1 MKKNRIYQ
9 ALKKTYPFVKPYML
23 ENICSMICLIASSAC
38 FLIIP
43 YLIKVL
49 IDDVLIKQDWAR
61 LNWFGLVLLVA
72 VVTGNLFR
80 FLTSYL
86 FANFSEKIAI
96 DARKHLFTKLIH
108 YDLIFFQKH
117 QLGDLVSRLRD
128 DANVLHSLFSFI
140 ISSLLNNLFHII
152 FVLIIILRMNL
163 TLGLIVFLSIPIY
176 IWINK
181 HFSKILRLNAH
192 KARQEISRLMNFIYD
207 IFSKVLLIKNFV
219 QEKSE
224 TKKLVSISNNLKNL
238 AVKGEVSGYI
248 ASSTTQLTTQIVG
261 VIVLYLGGI
270 YVLNQRLTPGSL
282 LAFYTYLGNLFGP
295 ILTLTKSNLQI
306 NQVLAGVERYF
317 EYLDSPPLVE
327 DLDRGICLHDVQGKI
342 SFKNVHFKYDKEPI
356 ISNLNL
362 EIAPREKVAIL
373 GKSGIGKTTLALLI
387 KRFFEPQAGKILL
400 DDHHLENLKIGQL
413 RQIIGYLTQESYIVN
428 GTIRENLTL
437 GNSDIDEKKIWRA
450 LEIAELKDFIKN
462 LPDKLET
469 ILENNGA
476 QLSGGQK
483 QRLSIARVILK
494 NPPIVIFDEAFNHL
508 DVETEQKIWHN
519 FKLWLKDKTAIFITH
534 NLLEPDYFD
543 RLILV
548 NKKIEVEGHFSMIK
562 DNIFMQQ
569 VLENSSQ
576 AV

>member
-9 ALKKTYPFVKPYML
+9 AFKKTYPFVKPYMW
-23 ENICSMICLIASSAC
+23 ENILSMICLMASSAC

-61 LNWFGLVLLVA
+61 LNWFGLVLLIA
-72 VVTGNLFR
+72 IVTGNLFR

-96 DARKHLFTKLIH
+96 EARRHLFTKLIH

-117 QLGDLVSRLRD
+117 QLGDLVSRMRD
-128 DANVLHSLFSFI
+128 DASVIHSLFSFI

-152 FVLIIILRMNL
+152 FVLIAILRMNL
-163 TLGLIVFLSIPIY
+163 TLGLIVFFSIPIY

-181 HFSKILRLNAH
+181 HFSKILRTNAH
-192 KARQEISRLMNFIYD
+192 RVRQELSSLMTFIYD

-224 TKKLVSISNNLKNL
+224 TKKLVSISNNLKFL

-248 ASSTTQLTTQIVG
+248 ASSTTQLTTQLVG

-270 YVLNQRLTPGSL
+270 YVLNQHLTTGSL

-306 NQVLAGVERYF
+306 NQILAGVERYF
-317 EYLDSPPLVE
+317 EYLDSPPLIE
-327 DLDRGICLHDVQGKI
+327 DLDQGISLHNIKGKI
-342 SFKNVHFKYDKEPI
+342 SFENVHFKYDKEPI
-356 ISNLNL
+356 LSDFDL
-362 EIAPREKVAIL
+362 EITSKEKVAIL

-400 DDHHLENLKIGQL
+400 DDHNIQDLKLAQL
-413 RQIIGYLTQESYIVN
+413 RQNIGYLTQESYIIN
-428 GTIRENLTL
+428 GSIRENLTL
-437 GNSDIDEKKIWRA
+437 GNPDVDEQSIWQA
-450 LEIAELKDFIKN
+450 LEIAELKGFIES

-469 ILENNGA
+469 LLENNGA

-508 DVETEQKIWHN
+508 DVETEQKIWYN
-519 FKLWLKDKTAIFITH
+519 FKLWLKDKTTIFITH
-534 NLLEPDYFD
+534 NLIEPLYFD
-543 RLILV
+543 RLILI
-548 NKKIEVEGHFSMIK
+548 NKKIEVEGHFNMIK
-562 DNIFMQQ
+562 DNIFLKQ
-569 VLENSSQ
+569 VMENSSQ